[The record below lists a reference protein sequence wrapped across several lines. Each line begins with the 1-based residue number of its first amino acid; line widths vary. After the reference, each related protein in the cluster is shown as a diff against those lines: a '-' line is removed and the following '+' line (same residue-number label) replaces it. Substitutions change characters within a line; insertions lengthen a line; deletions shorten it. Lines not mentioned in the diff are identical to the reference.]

1 MKLLD
6 KYILAAAKRIEAK
19 NKISEDLERE
29 KKEAYEKLFIEYKE
43 KTQKLIEDYTFKIT
57 TQMLTDGCH
66 LKVGDTAVL
75 NYYELDYNCRNGWD
89 TGPDAILSN
98 VPVEVK
104 RNPLK
109 VKITD
114 VSISDSLYREILSSF
129 YKHLTVNDLRDMLDQ
144 TNVLVSFT
152 NYCRYEPWPENC
164 GLFWEAKFEP
174 INFDFRPV
182 WGLNAGSFLVE
193 GTYGAIFTENYWKRQ
208 GKVQT
213 KWEEANYDKNE
224 FEIVLNKMLEMY
236 RNNEI

>member
-19 NKISEDLERE
+19 NKNSVDLERE
-29 KKEAYEKLFIEYKE
+29 KREAYEKLFIEYKE
-43 KTQKLIEDYTFKIT
+43 KTQKLIEDYILRIKSKM
-57 TQMLTDGCH
+57 QTDGCH

-75 NYYELDYNCRNGWD
+75 NYYELDYNCRNRWD

-109 VKITD
+109 VKITS
-114 VSISDSLYREILSSF
+114 VSISDSLYRDILFSF
-129 YKHLTVNDLRDMLDQ
+129 YKHLTVSGLRDMLDQ
-144 TNVLVSFT
+144 TNVVAPFT
-152 NYCRYEPWPENC
+152 NYCRHEPWSENC

-174 INFDFRPV
+174 INFDFRPA

-224 FEIVLNKMLEMY
+224 FETVLNKMLEMY